1 MSNKLNKKQTVA
13 RKSIE
18 AVAFIFAVA
27 ADKSNPFI
35 VTEEE
40 LLFNFKVKQL
50 GLEEDDVIEYLQ
62 ILFEANALTED
73 EDLPNGSYRIS
84 YFYIV
89 NLIIFSL
96 ETSEKP
102 HFLVLSGWENV
113 VRQDSIPSS
122 LKEFFIA
129 YQSLSIQRYFRY
141 RLTQTDNPNQVPV
154 FNGTEN

>member
-1 MSNKLNKKQTVA
+1 MSSKLNKKQTVA

-18 AVAFIFAVA
+18 AVAYLFAVA

-40 LLFNFKVKQL
+40 LFINYKVNQL
-50 GLEEDDVIEYLQ
+50 GLEEDDVVEYLQ

-84 YFYIV
+84 YFYII

-113 VRQDSIPSS
+113 VRQDSIPPS

-129 YQSLSIQRYFRY
+129 YQSLNIQRYFHY
-141 RLTQTDNPNQVPV
+141 RLIQTDNPNQVPV
-154 FNGTEN
+154 FNGMEN